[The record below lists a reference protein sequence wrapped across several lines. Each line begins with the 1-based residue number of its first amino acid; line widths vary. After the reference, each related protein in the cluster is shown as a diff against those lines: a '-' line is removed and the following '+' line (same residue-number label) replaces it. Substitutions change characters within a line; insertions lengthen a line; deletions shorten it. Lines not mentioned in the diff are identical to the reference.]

1 MNNKTFGERIAEL
14 RRKRSMT
21 QENLAEII
29 GVSAQAVS
37 KWENSATMPDIL
49 LLPLLAD
56 TLCVSIDE
64 LFGLPCKTRE
74 EPFPIEDTPAAVYDK
89 ILTTMCRWD
98 SSVTDDAQFLA
109 NAKAGF
115 AKKPQA
121 HTGFISQTAGAVYA
135 DRDIALSYLPNTADS
150 VKLLEEEKIGTF
162 LQVLSEENVRRVLAY
177 QCRNPEQTF
186 TAASVSAPF
195 SKYVALSATGAPYA
209 SIEAGGTVSNATNG
223 SCASLTVMRNTVLT
237 SGFCARETR
246 ISVAPA
252 AAAMRFP
259 SRSTVTMS
267 RLQLSNR

>member
-1 MNNKTFGERIAEL
+1 MNNQTFGERIAEL

-21 QENLAEII
+21 QESLAGII

-74 EPFPIEDTPAAVYDK
+74 EPIPIEDTPAAVYDK

-98 SSVTDDAQFLA
+98 CSVSDDAQYLA

-115 AKKPQA
+115 AKNPSA
-121 HTGFISQTAGAVYA
+121 HTGFVSQKAGAVYA
-135 DRDIALSYLPNTADS
+135 DRDIALAYLPNNADS
-150 VKLLEEEKIGTF
+150 VKLLEEEKIGMF
-162 LQVLSEENVRRVLAY
+162 LRVLSEENVRRVLAY

-186 TAASVSAPF
+186 TAASVSA
-195 SKYVALSATGAPYA
+195 KIGIAEEDARDALEKLCDYTLSAAMNVDVGGGETLRVYQACGLHKLPLLLYPLF
-209 SIEAGGTVSNATNG
+209 SIAGQLADFHEAWHGLRG
-223 SCASLTVMRNTVLT
+223 
-237 SGFCARETR
+237 
-246 ISVAPA
+246 
-252 AAAMRFP
+252 
-259 SRSTVTMS
+259 
-267 RLQLSNR
+267 

>member
-1 MNNKTFGERIAEL
+1 MNNQTFGERIAEL

-21 QENLAEII
+21 QESLAGII

-56 TLCVSIDE
+56 TLCVSIDA

-74 EPFPIEDTPAAVYDK
+74 EPIPIEETPAAVYDK

-98 SSVTDDAQFLA
+98 CSVSDEAQYLA

-115 AKKPQA
+115 AKNPRA
-121 HTGFISQTAGAVYA
+121 HTGFVSQTAGAVYA
-135 DRDIALSYLPNTADS
+135 DRDMALAYLPNNADS
-150 VKLLEEEKIGTF
+150 VQLLEKEGIGAF

-186 TAASVSAPF
+186 TAASVSA
-195 SKYVALSATGAPYA
+195 KIGIAEEDARDALEKLCDYT
-209 SIEAGGTVSNATNG
+209 
-223 SCASLTVMRNTVLT
+223 LT
-237 SGFCARETR
+237 
-246 ISVAPA
+246 
-252 AAAMRFP
+252 AAMNVDVGGGETLRVYRAYGLHKLP
-259 SRSTVTMS
+259 LLLYPLLT
-267 RLQLSNR
+267 LAGQLADFHEAWHGLRG